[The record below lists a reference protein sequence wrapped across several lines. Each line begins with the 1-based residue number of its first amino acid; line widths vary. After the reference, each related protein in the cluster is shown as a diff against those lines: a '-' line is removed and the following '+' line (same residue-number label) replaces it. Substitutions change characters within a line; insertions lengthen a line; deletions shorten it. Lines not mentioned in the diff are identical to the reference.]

1 MRCPPSPPR
10 QAQGRIGRRSSNDV
24 DGEFASRSV
33 SHPPNSIHFLKL
45 MGTSLPIASPVMPVV
60 GADGGTM
67 RLMPPDLGHGLRTRL
82 ARWWRRHRPWW
93 HSPSNWAE
101 RPGVPASAPRFR
113 SSTGHRQVPQ
123 DLLLPRPI
131 VSSEWFAC
139 EGSKTGPHRARSL
152 LAVNV

>member
-67 RLMPPDLGHGLRTRL
+67 RLMPPDLGHGLRTRIGAL
-82 ARWWRRHRPWW
+82 VASPPPMVAFPQQLGRTARRACIGAKVPLQHW
-93 HSPSNWAE
+93 S
-101 RPGVPASAPRFR
+101 PASPAGPSFAAPNREF
-113 SSTGHRQVPQ
+113 
-123 DLLLPRPI
+123 
-131 VSSEWFAC
+131 
-139 EGSKTGPHRARSL
+139 
-152 LAVNV
+152 